1 MLDHERITTTQ
12 AKARAVKPI
21 AERVITLG
29 KKSSLHTRRQAL
41 ALLADE
47 AVVEKVFDTLAKR
60 YAERPGGYTRLV
72 KLGPRPGDA
81 APMAVLELVA

>member
-29 KKSSLHTRRQAL
+29 KKPSLHTRRQAL
-41 ALLADE
+41 ALLTDE

>member
-1 MLDHERITTTQ
+1 
-12 AKARAVKPI
+12 VKPI

>member
-41 ALLADE
+41 ALLTDE